1 MNKKFAWSLGLV
13 IVAIILLWFFGF
25 DDKKKFLDDIQP
37 QKQEVAGEIA
47 SFYISKPNLV
57 VETTGLESV
66 SVYATPA
73 DRKLEDY
80 LFGEG
85 MLVEEYGERKTWI
98 IEIPEPQLVRK
109 VYAIGADKN
118 SLTTERE
125 VFPIAGISEIYY
137 ALWAETP
144 EEIVTLSVGESASI
158 NDTRITLN
166 RILEDS
172 RCPQSAKCIQAG
184 RVVAEISFVNENL
197 TKDIFVIS
205 SSEEDLHIYDNFIKI
220 IKTEPL
226 AEGDGISNKQYKI
239 SFSIIRDLKL

>member
-1 MNKKFAWSLGLV
+1 MV
-13 IVAIILLWFFGF
+13 IVVIASALLLFMVF
-25 DDKKKFLDDIQP
+25 DDKNNLPDEIRLSKK
-37 QKQEVAGEIA
+37 VSGEII
-47 SFYISKPNLV
+47 SFYIAKPNLV

-85 MLVEEYGERKTWI
+85 ILVEESGERKTWI

-118 SLTTERE
+118 YLTTERE

-137 ALWAETP
+137 ALWAEAP
-144 EEIVTLSVGESASI
+144 EEIVTLSVGESVLVNA
-158 NDTRITLN
+158 TKITLN
-166 RILEDS
+166 RVLEDS

-184 RVVAEISFVNENL
+184 RVVAEVTFVDDKLNKE
-197 TKDIFVIS
+197 IFVIS
-205 SSEEDLHIYDNFIKI
+205 SSEEDLHINNNFIKI
-220 IKTEPL
+220 IKTEPQ
-226 AEGDGISNKQYKI
+226 AEDGNISNEQYKI
-239 SFSIIRDLKL
+239 SFSIIKDLKR